1 MFDPIIIIF
10 SFNMS
15 KPTSPTF
22 LDYQTDWFQ
31 SYEFLEFSTFL
42 SLIQLNPTYLSN
54 QTHFTCMPQAMTT
67 QL

>member
-1 MFDPIIIIF
+1 
-10 SFNMS
+10 MS